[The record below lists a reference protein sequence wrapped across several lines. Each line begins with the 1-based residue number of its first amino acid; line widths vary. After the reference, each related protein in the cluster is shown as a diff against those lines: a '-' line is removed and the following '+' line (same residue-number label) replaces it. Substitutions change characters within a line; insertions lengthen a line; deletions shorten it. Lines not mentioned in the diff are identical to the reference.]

1 MYGRTTTTTPNSTI
15 LNGSNDYMLRLA
27 ARELANSTNSSN
39 IASTSSTIYTTAAS
53 IALTTSKAIA
63 DIDTKGMYS
72 LFTALGTDISALTL
86 DMDPDVEF
94 VPPRL
99 RASIIMGEDV
109 NLTHLLLP
117 VDSSSISY
125 RDEADTTPVVL
136 RGPSDPRLL
145 EVLSVTKF
153 VVAFVRYASIVVY
166 ALP

>member
-99 RASIIMGEDV
+99 RASIIMGED
-109 NLTHLLLP
+109 
-117 VDSSSISY
+117 
-125 RDEADTTPVVL
+125 
-136 RGPSDPRLL
+136 
-145 EVLSVTKF
+145 
-153 VVAFVRYASIVVY
+153 
-166 ALP
+166 